1 MNKSKKFY
9 VTIQSPLGGECEFP
23 MYADSLDEATKQAD
37 FEYEQA
43 GFPVSRIRP
52 EVVHHEQQSAF

>member
-1 MNKSKKFY
+1 
-9 VTIQSPLGGECEFP
+9 
-23 MYADSLDEATKQAD
+23 MYAESLDEAAKQAD

-52 EVVHHEQQSAF
+52 EVIHHEQTAN